1 MNTPIDSHGKD
12 FTQIVTKKKINAMI
26 QTVRERIEGT
36 IYVFPNRRVLDEI
49 NYASGFIAVTDAR
62 ITNGE
67 FSREV
72 DFVAVNVNHI
82 VWMLENRDIEPSVEE
97 S

>member
-1 MNTPIDSHGKD
+1 MSTPIVSHGKD
-12 FTQIVTKKKINAMI
+12 FTKTVTKMKINAMI

-49 NYASGFIAVTDAR
+49 NYADGFIAVTDAR
-62 ITNGE
+62 IIDGE
-67 FSREV
+67 NSSEV

-82 VWMLENRDIEPSVEE
+82 VWMLEMKDAEPLDG
-97 S
+97 

>member
-1 MNTPIDSHGKD
+1 MSTLINSSGKD
-12 FTQIVTKKKINAMI
+12 FTKTVTKMKIKAMI

-62 ITNGE
+62 ITYGE
-67 FSREV
+67 FSHEV
-72 DFVAVNVNHI
+72 DFVAVNVKSYC
-82 VWMLENRDIEPSVEE
+82 LDAGDEG
-97 S
+97 